1 MGSFSISMSF
11 PRHGYYAGRSEGR
24 TSLLDEGSS
33 SDERCL
39 FMHTRNGLVGEHRVL
54 CRVIPAPLV
63 EASSNCSIILGEEL
77 ICPSLGQ
84 LRNLP
89 VSYVHSMNLTWHKL
103 RSGSH
108 KIDVL
113 I

>member
-1 MGSFSISMSF
+1 MCRAKS
-11 PRHGYYAGRSEGR
+11 Y
-24 TSLLDEGSS
+24 LLYK
-33 SDERCL
+33 RAVVQL
-39 FMHTRNGLVGEHRVL
+39 FDGG
-54 CRVIPAPLV
+54 
-63 EASSNCSIILGEEL
+63 EL

-103 RSGSH
+103 RPGSH
-108 KIDVL
+108 KIHVL